1 VIRIIATAILSLLLM
16 AVMAEAASPRIGG
29 PVDAIRLP
37 NLTGRIIDTSQT
49 RGKTVVVY
57 FWNNLCGC
65 TEQLIVLNRF
75 VSNQKGRPF
84 VFIAVNEGQNK
95 AIVEGVI
102 RDNKLPY
109 EALLDSD
116 LAVGKKNFG
125 IRVLPTIFVIDKN
138 GILREKLIGMVDTK
152 RLESIMQRYL

>member
-1 VIRIIATAILSLLLM
+1 MIRIVTTAAMTLLLM
-16 AVMAEAASPRIGG
+16 SIMAEAASPRIGR

-37 NLTGRIIDTSQT
+37 NLTGKVIDTSQT

-65 TEQLIVLNRF
+65 TEQLIALNRF

-84 VFIAVNEGQNK
+84 VFISVNEGQSK

-116 LAVGKKNFG
+116 LAVGKKDFG
-125 IRVLPTIFVIDKN
+125 IRVLPTIFVIDKS

-152 RLESIMQRYL
+152 RLESIIQRYL